1 MGLLGTYSTYVY
13 TEHESETEE
22 QEVVVPSDLR
32 EDQMYYENR
41 GTTITIDVP
50 VTVTTETTYE
60 NKYVHINSAN
70 VFLIQAYKDGVEQDV
85 RMINFC
91 YRTYSS
97 KAAREADTTDFEF
110 ETHSQIYE
118 LPSGDR
124 TEIQKAYDLLKLEP
138 GFSNMTDD

>member
-1 MGLLGTYSTYVY
+1 MGLTGTYSTYVY
-13 TEHESETEE
+13 TEHETETEQ
-22 QEVVVPSDLR
+22 QEIVCPADLT

-41 GTTITIDVP
+41 GTTITVDVP
-50 VTVTTETTYE
+50 VIVSTATTYE
-60 NKYVHINSAN
+60 NKYIHINSAN

-91 YRTYSS
+91 YRTYASR
-97 KAAREADTTDFEF
+97 AARDADTNDFEF

-138 GFSNMTDD
+138 GFSNMVDS